1 MEEEGKMCDQKHSAW
16 RFSMLVVLMMGMAI
30 LTAACGGQPPPTPQP
45 PQPTTAPEAT
55 KAPAATT
62 AAVVTNAPQPTSAP
76 AATKAPEATKAPLSP
91 VEEALAGVKG
101 LNAADR
107 EKKLLESAKKEGA
120 FMLYSSMN
128 ATDAQPIIDA
138 FNQKYPG
145 VNARFFRASSGD
157 LYTKLVT
164 EARGGQILWDV
175 MDIAPEYVASLE
187 DEGLLTAYDSPVRN
201 ELPEALRDS
210 KGIWTSLYL
219 NDNVITWN
227 TKLVKPED
235 APKTYEDLLDPK
247 WKGKI
252 SLDTEDYP
260 WAYYIFQTMGKEKG
274 ADFLSKLAAQKPQM
288 IKGRTN
294 QTNMLIAGEVS
305 VSVAL
310 YDYMEIQ
317 QQQKGAPVAFG
328 YVEPVRLEN
337 EPLMLAKKAAH
348 PNAALLFLDWMIG
361 KEGQTTMVKITNR
374 IPVRTDVATLSERQ
388 AAVLKGKYTLIPPE
402 ELGKNL
408 KDMQQQFDKIFGV
421 TR

>member
-1 MEEEGKMCDQKHSAW
+1 MCDEMHSAC
-16 RFSMLVVLMMGMAI
+16 RYITLIVLTTGMAI
-30 LTAACGGQPPPTPQP
+30 LAAACGTPPAPTAALP
-45 PQPTTAPEAT
+45 PATA
-55 KAPAATT
+55 APAATSAPPATT
-62 AAVVTNAPQPTSAP
+62 ASQPTSAP
-76 AATKAPEATKAPLSP
+76 AATKASDASKGALSP
-91 VEEALAGVKG
+91 VEEALAAVKG
-101 LNAADR
+101 QSAADR
-107 EKKLLESAKKEGA
+107 ESKLLEGAKKEGA

-138 FNQKYPG
+138 FNKKYPG
-145 VNARFFRASSGD
+145 VNAKFFRASSGD

-175 MDIAPEYVASLE
+175 MDIAPEYVSSLE
-187 DEGLLTAYDSPVRN
+187 QEGLFTAYDSPERN
-201 ELPEALRDS
+201 DLPASLRDAN
-210 KGIWTSLYL
+210 GIWTSLYL

-247 WKGKI
+247 WKSKI

-260 WAYYIFQTMGKEKG
+260 WAYYILLSMGKEKG
-274 ADFLSKLAAQKPQM
+274 ADFLTKLAAQKPQM

-317 QQQKGAPVAFG
+317 QQQKGAPVEFG

-348 PNAALLFLDWMIG
+348 PNAALLFLDWILG
-361 KEGQTTMVKITNR
+361 KDGQTTMVKITNR
-374 IPVRTDVATLSERQ
+374 IPVRTDVATLSDRQ

-408 KDMQQQFDKIFGV
+408 KDMQQQFDKIFGL